1 MKKKTVE
8 LLNVGNE
15 VLSGKVVNTNA
26 SFLSLELEK
35 VGFEVRKVVT
45 IADDKEDLRKEV
57 LSFLDSNID
66 YLVTTGGLGPT
77 HDDFTKEVLFETV
90 GLELVEFQEPID
102 LLHKYFGD
110 KFAECNLKQAL
121 YPKDAILLPND
132 LGTAMGAYVE
142 HNNKMYTILVG
153 PPFEL
158 KPMFLNYLV
167 PILKKKTDNEV
178 IYQEYIV
185 MGIGES
191 AVEELLKDYYEE
203 YSDIETA
210 PYASIGKVRYQLTS
224 TVANKARFVKANQE
238 FKRILD
244 EYIISD
250 TNEEIEEKVYQELK
264 RLGYHISFAESCTGG
279 MLSSKLVNVAGSSSV
294 MNESYVTYSEDAKM
308 KLLGVKKETIEKYD
322 VVSNRVAIEMAN
334 GLNFK
339 TGAEVC
345 VAVTG
350 YAGPTGG
357 TETIPV
363 GTVCFSIIVNNK
375 EWTYQRFF
383 KTDRNTFRLK
393 TSMLIYYY
401 IYSILKHIK

>member
-1 MKKKTVE
+1 MEKKTVE
-8 LLNVGNE
+8 LLNVGSE

-26 SFLSLELEK
+26 SYLALELEK
-35 VGFEVRKVVT
+35 IGFHVKKVVT
-45 IADDKEDLRKEV
+45 VADSVDDLKTEV
-57 LSFLDSNID
+57 EVFLASDID
-66 YLVTTGGLGPT
+66 YLITTGGLGPT

-102 LLHKYFGD
+102 LLHRYFGD

-142 HNNKMYTILVG
+142 HNNKMYTVLVG

-158 KPMFLNYLV
+158 KPMFTNYLL
-167 PILKKKTDNEV
+167 PILKKKISNEV
-178 IYQEYIV
+178 IYKEFIV

-191 AVEELLKDYYEE
+191 AVEELLKDYYQE

-224 TVANKARFVKANQE
+224 TKSNEKRFLAAVSE
-238 FKRILD
+238 FKKILD
-244 EYIISD
+244 DYIISD
-250 TNEEIEEKVYQELK
+250 KNEEIEEKVFQELK

-279 MLSSKLVNVAGSSSV
+279 MLASKLVNVAGSSAV
-294 MNESYVTYSEDAKM
+294 MNESYVTYSEEAKM

-322 VVSNRVAIEMAN
+322 VVSNKVAIEMAN
-334 GLNFK
+334 GLWFK
-339 TGAEVC
+339 TGAEVA
-345 VAVTG
+345 VSVTG

-357 TETIPV
+357 TEAIPV
-363 GTVCFSIIVNNK
+363 GTVSFSIIINNH

-383 KTDRNTFRLK
+383 KTDRNTFRQK
-393 TSMLIYYY
+393 TAMLIYYY
-401 IYSILKHIK
+401 LYYHLKNTK

>member
-26 SFLSLELEK
+26 SFLSIELEK
-35 VGFEVRKVVT
+35 IGFHVKKVVT
-45 IADDKEDLRKEV
+45 VADDSEDLRSEV
-57 LSFLDSNID
+57 VSFLNSDID
-66 YLVTTGGLGPT
+66 YLITTGGLGPT

-90 GLELVEFQEPID
+90 GLDLVEFQEPID
-102 LLHKYFGD
+102 LLHRYFGD
-110 KFAECNLKQAL
+110 NFAKCNLKQAL
-121 YPKDAILLPND
+121 YPKESILLPND

-167 PILKKKTDNEV
+167 PILKKKVDNEV
-178 IYQEYIV
+178 IYKEYIV

-191 AVEELLKDYYEE
+191 AVEELLKDYYPK
-203 YSDIETA
+203 YQDIEVA
-210 PYASIGKVRYQLTS
+210 PYASIGKVRYQITS
-224 TVANKARFVKANQE
+224 VVSNKERFDLACHDFE
-238 FKRILD
+238 EIMD
-244 EYIISD
+244 DYIIS
-250 TNEEIEEKVYQELK
+250 TSNESIQEKVYQELK

-279 MLSSKLVNVAGSSSV
+279 MLASMLVDVAGSSAV

-308 KLLGVKKETIEKYD
+308 KILGVKKDTIDKYD
-322 VVSNRVAIEMAN
+322 VVSNMVAIEMAN
-334 GLNFK
+334 GLAFK
-339 TGAEVC
+339 TGSEVA
-345 VAVTG
+345 VSVTG

-357 TETIPV
+357 TKEKPV
-363 GTVCFSIIVNNK
+363 GTVCFSIIINNH
-375 EWTYQRFF
+375 EWTYERFF
-383 KTDRNTFRLK
+383 KTDRNTLRQK

-401 IYSILKHIK
+401 LYENLKRTK